1 MPNQIE
7 NHPKKHITVNGHQMA
22 YVELGDPN
30 GRPIIFQHGNPTS
43 SYLWRN
49 IMPHVQDLGRCIAID
64 LIGMGDSD
72 KLADS
77 GPDRYTFA
85 EHSNYFEAALD
96 ALGVSSD
103 AVLVIHDWGSALGFH
118 YAARH
123 AERVAGICYMEAIVM
138 PIPNWDSWPE
148 NARGIFQ
155 AFRSPAGEE
164 VVLEKNVFVEG
175 VLPSSIMRK
184 LDDAEMAHYR
194 APFAEK
200 GEGRRPTLTWPRQI
214 PLGGEPQ
221 DVVEIATNYAA
232 FMAESDMPKL
242 FINADP
248 GSILV
253 GPMRDFCRSWKNQT
267 EVTVAG
273 LHFVQEDSYDEI
285 GTSLRDW
292 IVSNNI

>member
-1 MPNQIE
+1 
-7 NHPKKHITVNGHQMA
+7 
-22 YVELGDPN
+22 
-30 GRPIIFQHGNPTS
+30 
-43 SYLWRN
+43 
-49 IMPHVQDLGRCIAID
+49 MPHVQDLGRCIAID
-64 LIGMGDSD
+64 LIGMGDSE
-72 KLADS
+72 KLPDS
-77 GPDRYTFA
+77 GPDRYTFV
-85 EHSNYFEAALD
+85 EHSDYFEAALE
-96 ALGVSSD
+96 ALGVSD
-103 AVLVIHDWGSALGFH
+103 NAVLVIHDWGSALGFH

-123 AERVAGICYMEAIVM
+123 AARVAGICYMEAIVA
-138 PIPNWDSWPE
+138 PIPNWDEWPD
-148 NARGIFQ
+148 NAREIFQ

-194 APFAEK
+194 APFAEA

-214 PLGGEPQ
+214 PLAGEPA

-253 GPMRDFCRSWKNQT
+253 GEVREGCRKWKNQT
-267 EVTVAG
+267 EVTVPG
-273 LHFVQEDSYDEI
+273 YHFLQEDSPDEI
-285 GTSLRDW
+285 GTALRDW
-292 IVSNNI
+292 MVSNNI